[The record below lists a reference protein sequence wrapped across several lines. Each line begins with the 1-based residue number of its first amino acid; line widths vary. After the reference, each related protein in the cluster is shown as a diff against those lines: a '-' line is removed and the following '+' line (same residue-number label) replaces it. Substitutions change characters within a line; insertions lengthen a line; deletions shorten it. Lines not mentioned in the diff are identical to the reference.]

1 MTIEKQS
8 HIASNSIRKI
18 IVPRRVHSN
27 GHIVKKAKQ
36 SMHLSKGGRGGEES
50 CISHGW
56 GNPATRRSYKCL
68 TRLAKEEE
76 DTVYRCIR
84 ASSMPLIRESRVNPK
99 QEQETC
105 VEYNIIKETGDE
117 WGEFVDMSSDED
129 KKMSGYRSP
138 HRKR

>member
-1 MTIEKQS
+1 MAIEKQS
-8 HIASNSIRKI
+8 QMASNSIRKI

-27 GHIVKKAKQ
+27 GHVVNKAKQ
-36 SMHLSKGGRGGEES
+36 SMHLSKGGRGGEAS

-68 TRLAKEEE
+68 AQLAEEKE
-76 DTVYRCIR
+76 DTVHGYIR
-84 ASSMPLIRESRVNPK
+84 ASSVPLIRESRVKAK

-105 VEYNIIKETGDE
+105 VEYIKENNGDE